1 MGDEFDE
8 FGDFDLPS
16 YVGSTTFQKLPLY
29 PDDESLRRAG
39 TDVAIVGAPFDD
51 AVSHRPGARFGP
63 RAIRTATYHSGSLN
77 SLQLGIEPFDWLDCV
92 DAGDAPV
99 TPANLE
105 RGHEVIRRKVLEV
118 AASGAIPVIL
128 GGDHSI
134 TFPAASAVAEAIGPK
149 RLGVVH
155 FDAHADAANSTC

>member
-1 MGDEFDE
+1 
-8 FGDFDLPS
+8 
-16 YVGSTTFQKLPLY
+16 
-29 PDDESLRRAG
+29 
-39 TDVAIVGAPFDD
+39 
-51 AVSHRPGARFGP
+51 
-63 RAIRTATYHSGSLN
+63 TATYHSGSLN

-118 AASGAIPVIL
+118 ASSGAIPVVL

-134 TFPAASAVAEAIGPK
+134 TFPSASAVSEAIGAR
-149 RLGVVH
+149 RLGVVQL
-155 FDAHADAANSTC
+155 DAHADGDNSNWVVLGHQAYPERR